1 MNMKERTRKGSEG
14 KRGKKGKKSRNSSK
28 VKVFNVL
35 AGILIVLW
43 GCILAVTLPL
53 HYGPLHE
60 VASDYLERSLQ
71 DTGSVNVVAAI
82 LADYR
87 LYDTVGEATVLFT
100 AILGVTLILGRNHHK
115 TEEKIEQMDQL
126 YGGSYDGNVHHR

>member
-1 MNMKERTRKGSEG
+1 MRMRMKP
-14 KRGKKGKKSRNSSK
+14 KRGRKTKKRK
-28 VKVFNVL
+28 VRIKMINVL
-35 AGILIVLW
+35 AGVLIVLW
-43 GCILAVTLPL
+43 GCILVMTVPL
-53 HYGPLHE
+53 EYGPLHE
-60 VASDYLERSLQ
+60 AASQYLERSIQ

-87 LYDTVGEATVLFT
+87 LYDTIGEATVLFT

-126 YGGSYDGNVHHR
+126 YGGSFDGDVYHR